1 MREPLA
7 GSEVR
12 WRNLQGTA
20 VQPGVGRGERFDN
33 YCCYSETQ
41 IAGTGEGMMENHL
54 KTTKTVTTGTR
65 GTLGRPG
72 LVL

>member
-1 MREPLA
+1 MSEPLM

-12 WRNLQGTA
+12 WRNLRGTA
-20 VQPGVGRGERFDN
+20 VQPGVERGERFDN

-41 IAGTGEGMMENHL
+41 IAGAGESMMENHL
-54 KTTKTVTTGTR
+54 KTTKTVTAETM